1 VSHTHRP
8 NFGRWL
14 CLGSWAACALGLV
27 REIQARPGA
36 ALGVLPWLGLAS
48 LLVWAMYWRPCV
60 QVDDGGV
67 HLVNVLR
74 TIDLPWPSIQ
84 RIDTKWALI
93 LYTAYGSY
101 TAWAAPAPGLRAA
114 SQLHPG
120 PRGSMPESAIS
131 DGVSVRP
138 GDLPGSSSG
147 DAATSVRRRWEELRE
162 AGYLD
167 DPRLEFSRPPLHWHW
182 LTMAGIGV
190 LVLACLA
197 SVLR

>member
-1 VSHTHRP
+1 M
-8 NFGRWL
+8 GI
-14 CLGSWAACALGLV
+14 WAACALGLA
-27 REIQARPGA
+27 REVQARPGA
-36 ALGVLPWLGLAS
+36 ALSLLPWLALAS

-84 RIDTKWALI
+84 RIDTKWALM

-120 PRGSMPESAIS
+120 PRSSMPESAIS

-182 LTMAGIGV
+182 LTMAGIGLL
-190 LVLACLA
+190 LVACLT